1 MLKKI
6 FSKLL
11 RSLVVIISVITL
23 TFFMI
28 HALPN
33 NFIDEE
39 LDESVKEQIIKTYNL
54 DKPIT
59 EQYVKYIKN
68 VVKGDFGKSIKYEN
82 IKVVDVI
89 KKNFPTS
96 LDLGLRVIL
105 ISSVIA
111 LLLAMLSINFEKIDR
126 LFLLFSSILVAIPS
140 FVVVGLLQFY
150 AVYIHKELLGF
161 SKISII
167 GYYGKGEKI
176 LPVLTLVLY
185 YLPIIFKLL
194 RKKIKEEFKNEYV
207 EFAMSKGFSINYVI
221 RKHILKNIFPSLITS
236 LMPYFVSLI
245 TGSFIV
251 ETLFGIPGLGR
262 YFTTSII
269 ERDYPMIMGLT
280 IFYTIILVIIFSIM
294 DILVLLLDKRLK
306 VIEDEE

>member
-167 GYYGKGEKI
+167 GYYGKGQKI